1 MTGPHRGEVQTGG
14 SRELTRG
21 TEGLLHQAHLHNLQG
36 ETSQMV
42 PGARTSRAVPPPLL
56 PLEPSCLLAP
66 QHTYPHKVYE
76 LLAGVLIRAAQGRE
90 AGEGLGTPAT
100 LANLEVLGPPRRQG
114 PTLAPGHQ
122 DPLSLPS
129 LPWDSLSPTWQHR
142 AHYTRRQGVGSSGAG
157 RGWHAGGQPCPV
169 LGPRLLC
176 TAQGV
181 DAHRR
186 GEGGPGSGT
195 ASTSQYLI

>member
-1 MTGPHRGEVQTGG
+1 
-14 SRELTRG
+14 
-21 TEGLLHQAHLHNLQG
+21 
-36 ETSQMV
+36 MV
-42 PGARTSRAVPPPLL
+42 PSAGISRAVHCPFSPWSPAACWFLNTL
-56 PLEPSCLLAP
+56 TPTKGMNFWQESSSGL
-66 QHTYPHKVYE
+66 HKE
-76 LLAGVLIRAAQGRE
+76 EE
-90 AGEGLGTPAT
+90 AGEGLGMPAM
-100 LANLEVLGPPRRQG
+100 LANLVDLGPPRRQE
-114 PTLAPGHQ
+114 PMLAPGHQ

-169 LGPRLLC
+169 LGPWLLC